1 MINIKKIKTYLL
13 LIILLINIVSVAPSY
28 SLTQRE
34 DSFKNALDLTSSGN
48 FNLAL
53 KEWNIYLNLFNND
66 AAAFSNRGNVK
77 LIIGDIEGAI
87 DDQDKAIN

>member
-1 MINIKKIKTYLL
+1 MTNIKKIKTYFL
-13 LIILLINIVSVAPSY
+13 LIILLISIFSVDPSY

-34 DSFKNALDLTSSGN
+34 DSFRNALDLSSRGN

-77 LIIGDIEGAI
+77 LIIGDIERPSR
-87 DDQDKAIN
+87 N